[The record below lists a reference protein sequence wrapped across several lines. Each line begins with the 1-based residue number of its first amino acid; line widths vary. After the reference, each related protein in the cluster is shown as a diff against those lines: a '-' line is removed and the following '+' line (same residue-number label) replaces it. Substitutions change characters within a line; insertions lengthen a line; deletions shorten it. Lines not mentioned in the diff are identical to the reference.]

1 MFNNSKKGKFFRN
14 NELFSNT
21 FHAIQIILYH
31 DNFQVSNLL
40 ENKIKKLKTSTF
52 YFVFGSISAKYGP
65 RLKDIQLALLYPS
78 ALIEKYGY
86 KEMLQPL
93 IDDMKILETSSFWRE
108 KSQGSMNTFLGG
120 FLIATGLFQK
130 KKKVHDGLR
139 IDVSGKKKN
148 TGIFRFVTLPLEI
161 PK

>member
-21 FHAIQIILYH
+21 LDAIQIILYH
-31 DNFQVSNLL
+31 DDFQVSNLL

-52 YFVFGSISAKYGP
+52 YFVFGSSSAKYGS

-93 IDDMKILETSSFWRE
+93 IDDMKLLETSSSWRE
-108 KSQGSMNTFLGG
+108 KSQGSMNTFLAG

-139 IDVSGKKKN
+139 IDVSGKKK
-148 TGIFRFVTLPLEI
+148 TLEFLDLSLYP
-161 PK
+161 

>member
-1 MFNNSKKGKFFRN
+1 
-14 NELFSNT
+14 
-21 FHAIQIILYH
+21 
-31 DNFQVSNLL
+31 
-40 ENKIKKLKTSTF
+40 
-52 YFVFGSISAKYGP
+52 
-65 RLKDIQLALLYPS
+65 
-78 ALIEKYGY
+78 
-86 KEMLQPL
+86 MLQPL

-139 IDVSGKKKN
+139 IDVSGKNKN
-148 TGIFRFVTLPLEI
+148 TGVFRFVTLPLEI